1 MEKQQVSYWE
11 LEGTYQEIG
20 KQMAKQP
27 EKNHIYIPAPEKFGG
42 KEMEEAFRLYDRYCP
57 GIREELEG
65 YAQEAGIAVR
75 DIAYTWMTYLVPGC
89 SGLILT
95 GKKTDDGHTK
105 IARNYEF
112 TLEDED
118 LKLYRTAPAGK
129 YAHIS
134 GSIVGFGRTEG
145 INEKGLAVSMTSC
158 GFPVSNLP
166 GMRAPVLK
174 GLQFWAVIRSLLEN
188 CGDAKEALVKVMEMP
203 IAYNMNLFLADCS
216 GTGILFETMNGEKA
230 YTSIGP
236 ADEKQYLCGTNHI
249 VIEKLVSREPAAMEN
264 SIVRRDRLT
273 AFAEEENRIR
283 ESGLRELLLKKYPEG
298 MRANYYAEGFGTIK
312 SVILD
317 TAEKRYSICWL
328 GQEKNGWT
336 DYFVPEKRGGLCGR
350 EGYGNRES
358 GSSVFCDKA
367 AHVKILRKKSL
378 VYSRLFLFAIIW
390 ERLMNSGRI

>member
-27 EKNHIYIPAPEKFGG
+27 EKNHIYIPAPEKFGE
-42 KEMEEAFRLYDRYCP
+42 KEMEEAFQLYDRYCP

-118 LKLYRTAPAGK
+118 LKLYRTAPAENMPTFRLYRGL
-129 YAHIS
+129 
-134 GSIVGFGRTEG
+134 RQDRG
-145 INEKGLAVSMTSC
+145 INGKGLAVSMTSLW
-158 GFPVSNLP
+158 FPVSNLP

-188 CGDAKEALVKVMEMP
+188 CGDAKEALEKVMEMP
-203 IAYNMNLFLADCS
+203 IAYNINLFLADCS

-230 YTSIGP
+230 LYQHRT
-236 ADEKQYLCGTNHI
+236 
-249 VIEKLVSREPAAMEN
+249 
-264 SIVRRDRLT
+264 
-273 AFAEEENRIR
+273 
-283 ESGLRELLLKKYPEG
+283 
-298 MRANYYAEGFGTIK
+298 
-312 SVILD
+312 
-317 TAEKRYSICWL
+317 
-328 GQEKNGWT
+328 
-336 DYFVPEKRGGLCGR
+336 GG
-350 EGYGNRES
+350 
-358 GSSVFCDKA
+358 
-367 AHVKILRKKSL
+367 
-378 VYSRLFLFAIIW
+378 
-390 ERLMNSGRI
+390 

>member
-1 MEKQQVSYWE
+1 MEKQRVSYWE
-11 LEGTYQEIG
+11 LEGTYREIG
-20 KQMAKQP
+20 KQMAGQP
-27 EKNHIYIPAPEKFGG
+27 EKNHIYIPAPEKFTG
-42 KEMEEAFRLYDRYCP
+42 KELEEAFQLYDRYCP
-57 GIREELEG
+57 GMREELEG
-65 YAQEAGIAVR
+65 YAQEAGIAVQ

-158 GFPVSNLP
+158 GFPVSNIP
-166 GMRAPVLK
+166 GMRAPRLK

-188 CGDAKEALVKVMEMP
+188 CADAEEALENVMEMP
-203 IAYNMNLFLADCS
+203 IAYNVNLFLADSS
-216 GTGILFETMNGEKA
+216 GTGILFETMDGEKA

-236 ADEKQYLCGTNHI
+236 EDEKQYICGTNHI
-249 VIEKLVSREPAAMEN
+249 VLAKLAPLEPAAMEN
-264 SIVRRDRLT
+264 SIVRRDKLI
-273 AFAEEENRIR
+273 AFAEAETCIR
-283 ESGLRELLLKKYPEG
+283 ESGLREMLLKKYPEG
-298 MRANYYAEGFGTIK
+298 MTANYYAEGFGTIK

-317 TAEKRYSICWL
+317 TVERRYSICWL

-336 DYFVPEKRGGLCGR
+336 DYFVPEKRGDYT
-350 EGYGNRES
+350 EEKD
-358 GSSVFCDKA
+358 VETEKA
-367 AHVKILRKKSL
+367 DPQ
-378 VYSRLFLFAIIW
+378 FFA
-390 ERLMNSGRI
+390 LKPFV